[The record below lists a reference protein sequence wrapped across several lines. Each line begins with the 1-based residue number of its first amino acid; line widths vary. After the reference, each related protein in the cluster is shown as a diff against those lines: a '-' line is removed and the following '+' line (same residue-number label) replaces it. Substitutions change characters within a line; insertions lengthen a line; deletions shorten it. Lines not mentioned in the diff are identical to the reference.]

1 MRSITMHWAFALLLT
16 TLFTATG
23 CHRSYYRR
31 QADNDAYELI
41 RQKGDHPHWALPN
54 INITPDPRSRFFD
67 PNCPDCPPL
76 PPDDP
81 YAHELMHCVDNKR
94 GYPGWHDN
102 GATPYIENPAWP
114 EYLDFNSD
122 GVMQVGADDAV
133 RLGLL
138 HSRTYQSELEE
149 LYLSALDVSFER
161 FLFDSQFFAGYS
173 STYTSDGRL
182 RNDPA
187 RLLNAGGN
195 SRSDFILATQSN
207 GPRPVAMRRA
217 FTTGS
222 TLVVGLA
229 NSLVW
234 QFSGPDDYRG
244 NTLIDFAL
252 VQPLL
257 RNAGRDRI
265 MERLTVAE
273 RTLLYNVRSMEQY
286 RQGFYVQVMTGRDAG
301 QGPQRRG
308 GVFGGSGFEGFTGV
322 GGGGFGRVTT
332 TGAGNAPAGGGGQG
346 AGAGA
351 VGGYLGLLQT
361 QQNIRNQEDNVKR
374 LRNNLYRLE
383 QFLEE
388 LKTRS
393 GETGLVNNILRQ
405 DLQVAQARQALFNSE
420 SRLINSRNDY
430 QATLDNFK
438 STLGLPPTICME
450 IQDKLL
456 DQFQLIDRAT
466 LREQDTI
473 ESLVDDFSE
482 VRGKITAHIENRPAP
497 DPNDATRTIVV
508 SSLPWYPELPEH
520 LRELLGTLQPV
531 RDVRERLLTDYL
543 PRTETDLKAFQ
554 ASLIRR
560 REWLTKLKKIAEQM
574 RAEGCVILP
583 IPTLNEEIFRLDRL
597 EKSRQEVMVQFE
609 SLKNKIEKDYLV
621 HLDEREA
628 RVKKLLDTGAE
639 LKPEA
644 LFDALYHGIL
654 YPKQGDQGPMRVAA
668 VEEVTDILVVLP
680 ADILA
685 LQLVQARARAE
696 GIELTP
702 IDLQWERALEVARK
716 YRRDW
721 MNARAGLV
729 DAWRLIEFNADNLE
743 GSLDVFFSGDVQN
756 VTDNPFRLRSAT
768 GRLRL
773 GVAFDA
779 PLTRLSERNTYRQA
793 LIEYQQARRNYYNFE
808 DTVARGLRTTMR
820 TVLTNQVNFE
830 LQRLAVLEA
839 ARQIDRNEDIRIDQ
853 ELTNAAA
860 GATAARDSVSALS
873 DLLDAQNNF
882 MSVWVNY
889 EALRRSLDFD
899 LGTLQLDSEGLWID
913 PGAIREDYGTNDP
926 WLWRCPEQPEA
937 CYDGPLE
944 DPVPPYPQSQFQG
957 EPYLMEGEVVP
968 TPAPV
973 QGPPPA
979 AVQPQQLPAPQP
991 QFPAPQPQQLPAPR
1005 ETKTL
1010 PINPQR
1016 WDPKR
1021 NNLQPRG
1028 AAPVNP
1034 APADPASPAPQ
1045 LELQPAAPVYGPQ
1058 LDPAAYSK
1066 PPQVKHVAAMS
1077 QAVSNA
1083 IQADAAQADYFA
1095 DSPAVT
1101 NPAEQRRSN
1110 SLRK

>member
-1 MRSITMHWAFALLLT
+1 MRCLTLTLLLLLT
-16 TLFTATG
+16 FTATG

-31 QADNDAYELI
+31 QADNEAYDLI

-54 INITPDPRSRFFD
+54 INISPDPRSRFFD
-67 PNCPDCPPL
+67 PSCPDCPPL

-81 YAHELMHCVDNKR
+81 YAHELMHCVDGKR
-94 GYPGWHDN
+94 GYPGWHYN
-102 GATPYIENPAWP
+102 GETPFIENPAWA
-114 EYLDFNSD
+114 EYLDFKD
-122 GVMQVGADDAV
+122 GQLTVTADDAV

-138 HSRTYQSELEE
+138 HSRNYQQQLEE

-161 FLFDSQFFAGYS
+161 FLFDSQFFAGYAVQ
-173 STYTSDGRL
+173 YTADGRL

-195 SRSDFILATQSN
+195 SRSDLLLSTSSN
-207 GPRPVAMRRA
+207 GPRPIAMRKA
-217 FTTGS
+217 FITGG

-229 NSLVW
+229 NSLMW

-265 MERLTVAE
+265 LERLTVAE

-286 RQGFYVQVMTGRDAG
+286 RQGFYVQIMTGRDPGAG
-301 QGPQRRG
+301 PERRG
-308 GVFGGSGFEGFTGV
+308 GVFGGSGFEGFSGV

-332 TGAGNAPAGGGGQG
+332 GGGGNQAAAGGGQG
-346 AGAGA
+346 AGAGL
-351 VGGYLGLLQT
+351 VGGYLGLLQS
-361 QQNIRNQEDNVKR
+361 QQQIKNQEDNVKR

-383 QFLEE
+383 EFLEE

-393 GETGLVNNILRQ
+393 GEVGLVNNILRQ

-438 STLGLPPTICME
+438 GTLGLPPTICIDVE
-450 IQDKLL
+450 DKIL

-466 LREQDTI
+466 LQEQDTI
-473 ESLVDDFSE
+473 ENLVETFSE
-482 VRGKITAHIENRPAP
+482 TRSKITSHIESRLVP
-497 DPNDATRTIVV
+497 DPTDPTRTTVV
-508 SSLPWYPELPEH
+508 RALPWYPELPDH
-520 LRELLGTLQPV
+520 LRELQANLKPIREV
-531 RDVRERLLTDYL
+531 RDRLLTDYL
-543 PRTETDLKAFQ
+543 PRTEQDLNAFQ
-554 ASLIRR
+554 KSLANRR
-560 REWLTKLKKIAEQM
+560 AWLTKLQKTVQQLGE
-574 RAEGCVILP
+574 EGCAILP
-583 IPTLNEEIFRLDRL
+583 IPNINEEIFRLERL
-597 EKSRQEVMVQFE
+597 SQSRQEVMLQYQ
-609 SLKNKIEKDYLV
+609 SLKNKVEKDYLT
-621 HLDEREA
+621 HLDDRDVKLKNLLATGERM
-628 RVKKLLDTGAE
+628 T
-639 LKPEA
+639 PEQ
-644 LFDALYHGIL
+644 LFTALYDGIL
-654 YPKQGDQGPMRVAA
+654 YPKQGEQDPMRAAA
-668 VEEVTDILVVLP
+668 VEQVTDILVVLP

-702 IDLQWERALEVARK
+702 IDLKWDQALEVARK

-743 GSLDVFFSGDVQN
+743 GSLDVFFSGDIQN

-768 GRLRL
+768 GRLRV
-773 GVAFDA
+773 GAAFDA

-808 DTVARGLRTTMR
+808 DGVARGLRSTIR
-820 TVLTNQVNFE
+820 TITTNQINFE

-853 ELTNAAA
+853 ELTNQAS

-889 EALRRSLDFD
+889 EALRRSLDLD

-913 PGAIREDYGTNDP
+913 PGAIKEDYGSYDP
-926 WLWRCPEQPEA
+926 WLWRCPENPHV
-937 CYDGPLE
+937 CYDGATE
-944 DPVPPYPQSQFQG
+944 IPVPPYPQSGDFGG
-957 EPYLMEGEVVP
+957 EYLEVPPYMLESEVI
-968 TPAPV
+968 PAPLPSGPALNGPSL
-973 QGPPPA
+973 QGNPRNA
-979 AVQPQQLPAPQP
+979 LPAPYIQP
-991 QFPAPQPQQLPAPR
+991 LPSPSPLPSMPMTPPVPPVPQ
-1005 ETKTL
+1005 ETKLERPAQTEEKSS
-1010 PINPQR
+1010 PILSPAF
-1016 WDPKR
+1016 DPTAEHSPTK
-1021 NNLQPRG
+1021 
-1028 AAPVNP
+1028 V
-1034 APADPASPAPQ
+1034 APASASEPVSPYPGPAH
-1045 LELQPAAPVYGPQ
+1045 EG
-1058 LDPAAYSK
+1058 
-1066 PPQVKHVAAMS
+1066 VKRVL
-1077 QAVSNA
+1077 N
-1083 IQADAAQADYFA
+1083 
-1095 DSPAVT
+1095 T
-1101 NPAEQRRSN
+1101 
-1110 SLRK
+1110 LRK

>member
-1 MRSITMHWAFALLLT
+1 MRCLTLSLLL
-16 TLFTATG
+16 LLVFTATG

-31 QADNDAYELI
+31 QADYDAYNLI
-41 RQKGDHPHWALPN
+41 REKGDHPHWAVPN
-54 INITPDPRSRFFD
+54 VNIAPDPRSRFFD
-67 PNCPDCPPL
+67 PSCPDCPPL

-81 YAHELMHCVDNKR
+81 YAHELMHCVDGKR
-94 GYPGWHDN
+94 GYPGWHYN
-102 GATPYIENPAWP
+102 GETPFIENPAWA
-114 EYLDFNSD
+114 EYLDFGEN
-122 GVMQVGADDAV
+122 GMLKVTADDAV

-138 HSRTYQSELEE
+138 HSRTYQQELEE

-173 STYTSDGRL
+173 GQYTADGRL

-195 SRSDFILATQSN
+195 SRSDFILATSSN

-217 FTTGS
+217 FITGG

-229 NSLVW
+229 NSLMW

-265 MERLTVAE
+265 LERLTVAE
-273 RTLLYNVRSMEQY
+273 RSLLYNVRSMEQY

-308 GVFGGSGFEGFTGV
+308 GVFGGSGFEGFSGV

-332 TGAGNAPAGGGGQG
+332 TGAGNQTAAGGGQG
-346 AGAGA
+346 AGAGL
-351 VGGYLGLLQT
+351 VGGYLGLLQS
-361 QQNIRNQEDNVKR
+361 QQQIKNQEDNVKR

-393 GETGLVNNILRQ
+393 GEVGLVNNILRQ

-438 STLGLPPTICME
+438 GTLGLPPTIC
-450 IQDKLL
+450 IDVQDKIL

-466 LREQDTI
+466 LQEQDTI
-473 ESLVDDFSE
+473 EDLVDTFSE
-482 VRGKITAHIENRPAP
+482 TRSKITAHIESKVVP
-497 DPNDATRTIVV
+497 DPNDPTRTTVV
-508 SSLPWYPELPEH
+508 RALPWYPELPAH
-520 LRELLGTLQPV
+520 LRELQSHLKPI
-531 RDVRERLLTDYL
+531 REVRERLLADYL
-543 PRTETDLKAFQ
+543 PRTETDLKSFEK
-554 ASLIRR
+554 SLANRR
-560 REWLTKLKKIAEQM
+560 TWLTKLQKTVQQL
-574 RAEGCVILP
+574 RDEGCAILP
-583 IPTLNEEIFRLDRL
+583 IPTINEEIFRLDRL
-597 EKSRQEVMVQFE
+597 DRSRREVLLQFDSLQNKVQ
-609 SLKNKIEKDYLV
+609 KDYLV
-621 HLDEREA
+621 HLDDREQ
-628 RVKKLLDTGAE
+628 RLKTLLATGQTMT
-639 LKPEA
+639 PEQ
-644 LFDALYHGIL
+644 LFTALYDGIL
-654 YPKQGDQGPMRVAA
+654 YPKQGEQDPMKVAA
-668 VEEVTDILVVLP
+668 VEQVTDILVVLP

-702 IDLQWERALEVARK
+702 IDLKWDQALEVARK

-729 DAWRLIEFNADNLE
+729 DAFRLIEFNADNLE
-743 GSLDVFFSGDVQN
+743 GSLDIFFSGDVQN

-768 GRLRL
+768 GRLRV
-773 GVAFDA
+773 GAAFDA
-779 PLTRLSERNTYRQA
+779 PLTRLSERNTYRQS

-808 DTVARGLRTTMR
+808 DTVARGLRTTIR
-820 TVLTNQVNFE
+820 TVTTNQINFE

-853 ELTNAAA
+853 ELTNQAS

-913 PGAIREDYGTNDP
+913 PGAIREDYGANDP
-926 WLWRCPEQPEA
+926 WLWRCPENPNV
-937 CYDGPLE
+937 CYDGPTE
-944 DPVPPYPQSQFQG
+944 IPVPPYPTSDFGG
-957 EPYLMEGEVVP
+957 EFLEIPPHMLEGEIVP
-968 TPAPV
+968 TPKPRNAMPM
-973 QGPPPA
+973 PY
-979 AVQPQQLPAPQP
+979 VQPLPAPS
-991 QFPAPQPQQLPAPR
+991 PAVPQPLTPPETPRTSPTNPSRALPAPTPVPQDTKL
-1005 ETKTL
+1005 ETPAESAKPAGPVL
-1010 PINPQR
+1010 GPAFSP
-1016 WDPKR
+1016 
-1021 NNLQPRG
+1021 
-1028 AAPVNP
+1028 AAYQTVKP
-1034 APADPASPAPQ
+1034 APATTSEVTSPYPGTPH
-1045 LELQPAAPVYGPQ
+1045 EG
-1058 LDPAAYSK
+1058 
-1066 PPQVKHVAAMS
+1066 VKRVL
-1077 QAVSNA
+1077 N
-1083 IQADAAQADYFA
+1083 
-1095 DSPAVT
+1095 T
-1101 NPAEQRRSN
+1101 
-1110 SLRK
+1110 LRK

>member
-1 MRSITMHWAFALLLT
+1 MRRLALLALLL
-16 TLFTATG
+16 LFAATG

-31 QADNDAYELI
+31 QADNEAYDLI

-54 INITPDPRSRFFD
+54 VSIAPDPRSRLFD
-67 PNCPDCPPL
+67 PSCPDCPPL

-81 YAHELMHCVDNKR
+81 YAHELMHCVDHKR

-102 GATPYIENPAWP
+102 GETPYVENPAWP
-114 EYLDFNSD
+114 EYLEFTPE
-122 GVMQVGADDAV
+122 GVMKVTADDAV

-138 HSRTYQSELEE
+138 HSRTYQQELEE

-161 FLFDSQFFAGYS
+161 FLFDSQYFAGYS
-173 STYTSDGRL
+173 GQYTADGRL

-195 SRSDFILATQSN
+195 SRSDFLLATSSN
-207 GPRPVAMRRA
+207 GPRPIAVRKA

-229 NSLVW
+229 NSLMW

-257 RNAGRDRI
+257 RSAGRDRI

-273 RTLLYNVRSMEQY
+273 RSLLYNVRSMEQY
-286 RQGFYVQVMTGRDAG
+286 RQGFYVQIMTGRDAG

-308 GVFGGSGFEGFTGV
+308 GVFGGSGFDGFTGV
-322 GGGGFGRVTT
+322 GGGGFGRVST
-332 TGAGNAPAGGGGQG
+332 TGATTAQAGGGGQG

-351 VGGYLGLLQT
+351 VGGFLGLLQT

-383 QFLEE
+383 EFLDE

-438 STLGLPPTICME
+438 GTMGLPPAICME
-450 IQDKLL
+450 VNDNLL

-466 LREQDTI
+466 LQEQDTVENLVEQFSAVRSKITSHI
-473 ESLVDDFSE
+473 ES
-482 VRGKITAHIENRPAP
+482 RPAP
-497 DPNDATRTIVV
+497 DPNDATRTIIVNT
-508 SSLPWYPELPEH
+508 LPWYPELPAH
-520 LRELLGTLQPV
+520 LKELQDTLKPV
-531 RDVRERLLTDYL
+531 REVRSRLLNDYL
-543 PRTETDLKAFQ
+543 PRTGNDLKAFQ
-554 ASLIRR
+554 QSLTRR
-560 REWLTKLKKIAEQM
+560 REWLTKLKKTIEDL
-574 RAEGCVILP
+574 RAEGCAILP
-583 IPTLNEEIFRLDRL
+583 IPTLNEEIFRLQRL
-597 EKSRQEVMVQFE
+597 EDSRREVMVQFD
-609 SLKNKIEKDYLV
+609 SLQNKVQKDYLA
-621 HLDEREA
+621 HLDERDA
-628 RVKKLLDTGAE
+628 RVKNLLVTGETLTAE
-639 LKPEA
+639 Q
-644 LFDALYHGIL
+644 LFEALYHGIL
-654 YPKQGDQGPMRVAA
+654 YPKQGEQLPMMRQAA

-702 IDLQWERALEVARK
+702 IDLKWEQAVEVARK

-779 PLTRLSERNTYRQA
+779 PLTRLSERNVYRQA

-808 DTVARGLRTTMR
+808 DTVARGLRTTLR

-853 ELTNAAA
+853 ELTNQAS

-899 LGTLQLDSEGLWID
+899 LGTLQLDNEGLWID
-913 PGAIREDYGTNDP
+913 PGSIKEDYGTYDP
-926 WLWRCPEQPEA
+926 WLWRCPEQPQA
-937 CYDGPLE
+937 CYDGATE
-944 DPVPPYPQSQFQG
+944 IPVTPHPQLNLQDGEFIQG
-957 EPYLMEGEVVP
+957 EPYLMQNEVVP
-968 TPAPV
+968 TPAPR
-973 QGPPPA
+973 QGPAIQGP
-979 AVQPQQLPAPQP
+979 AVQSPAIQGLPAPATLHHSQP
-991 QFPAPQPQQLPAPR
+991 KARPKAQPVPQDTKAVPAEPR
-1005 ETKTL
+1005 PHSM
-1010 PINPQR
+1010 PII
-1016 WDPKR
+1016 
-1021 NNLQPRG
+1021 
-1028 AAPVNP
+1028 
-1034 APADPASPAPQ
+1034 
-1045 LELQPAAPVYGPQ
+1045 GPQ
-1058 LDPAAYSK
+1058 LDPGEYSEKPAAATEASFS
-1066 PPQVKHVAAMS
+1066 PENVQRPVK
-1077 QAVSNA
+1077 
-1083 IQADAAQADYFA
+1083 
-1095 DSPAVT
+1095 
-1101 NPAEQRRSN
+1101 